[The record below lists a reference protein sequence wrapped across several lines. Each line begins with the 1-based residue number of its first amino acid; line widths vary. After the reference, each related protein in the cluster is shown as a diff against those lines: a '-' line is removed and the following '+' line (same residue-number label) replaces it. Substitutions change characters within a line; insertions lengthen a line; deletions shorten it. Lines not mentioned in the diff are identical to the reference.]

1 MAPEKPIHES
11 DSSQLESLPADHGA
25 KDSLL
30 DIKKANEKPEGDVP
44 ASIAGVG
51 TSSRPGDKAEESVDA
66 GEDGAGVEQPPAGPK
81 RSSTFEK
88 EATFYEQF
96 ADAVLNDKE
105 TLREAYDK
113 AQHSQYDYLGP
124 DLFKKE
130 KDKVDIRSRQAVLHM
145 TYTEFRIKELEAE
158 VKRLRRDVDKL
169 PEDFEVNKKSKQ
181 PVYMHKL
188 KRSTLQEYQLNEDS
202 KAVPENKRPALE
214 ILVSEHVVP
223 PPLESRANM
232 EAESPIIS
240 SIKEEGRRL
249 SVLSDRLSGLDT
261 AYQSPERLR
270 IRSRAL
276 NSLLE
281 RISWDEIG
289 NAFVKGDEN
298 SPVAYLRPFKLF
310 VTYEAE
316 IRASVQEVEARIAR
330 KATQPVDAPPR
341 PVGTKKELPDFD
353 DQDLLADLKLLVE
366 FLDVDLKPTFELRK
380 KIKEGTATTIKYQDL
395 WHLFEIGDDV
405 MSQSN
410 RLLVYRVLHYTV
422 GISRTM
428 INLVVSSVWK
438 FSTSADWISK
448 GGREPLIEKTEADP
462 EIKITPV
469 DGFVV
474 DCYNLNFNGS
484 MYGPKLATFS
494 IRK

>member
-1 MAPEKPIHES
+1 MLRKPMKSLKAMYLHQLRMLEHRQGQKIKRR
-11 DSSQLESLPADHGA
+11 SQLRLAKMALVLSNLLRGPNGA
-25 KDSLL
+25 AHL
-30 DIKKANEKPEGDVP
+30 KK
-44 ASIAGVG
+44 
-51 TSSRPGDKAEESVDA
+51 R
-66 GEDGAGVEQPPAGPK
+66 QPSMSNSPMPY
-81 RSSTFEK
+81 ST
-88 EATFYEQF
+88 
-96 ADAVLNDKE
+96 DKE
-105 TLREAYDK
+105 TLSEAYDK

-124 DLFKKE
+124 ALFKKE
-130 KDKVDIRSRQAVLHM
+130 KEKVDIRSRQAVLHM

-214 ILVSEHVVP
+214 VLVSEHVVP
-223 PPLESRANM
+223 PPLDSRADM
-232 EAESPIIS
+232 KAESPITS
-240 SIKEEGRRL
+240 GIKEERRP
-249 SVLSDRLSGLDT
+249 SVLSDRLLDPDT

-281 RISWDEIG
+281 RISGDEIG
-289 NAFVKGDEN
+289 NSFVKGDEN

-316 IRASVQEVEARIAR
+316 IRASVQEIEARIVR
-330 KATQPVDAPPR
+330 KAAQPVDAPPR

-366 FLDVDLKPTFELRK
+366 FLDVDLKPTFELRR
-380 KIKEGTATTIKYQDL
+380 KIKEGTATTIEYQDL

-422 GISRTM
+422 SISVTM
-428 INLVVSSVWK
+428 INLVVGSAWK
-438 FSTSADWISK
+438 FSRSADRISK

-469 DGFVV
+469 DGFVI